1 MTEYERHIREMHNNL
16 PENERP
22 KMQKEHLAKKSFVEG
37 ILSDCLHAAEPRS
50 ILFLTYELVL
60 SDEIVTIHF
69 EGGGKRTVFVT
80 CDSMLAIVE
89 DVMKV
94 AY

>member
-1 MTEYERHIREMHNNL
+1 MTEYERRIREMHNNL
-16 PENERP
+16 PESERP
-22 KMQKEHLAKKSFVEG
+22 PMQKEHLAKKSFVEG
-37 ILSDCLHAAEPRS
+37 ILSDCLHAAEPRN

-60 SDEIVTIHF
+60 NDEIVTIHF
-69 EGGGKRTVFVT
+69 EGGGTRTVFVT

-94 AY
+94 VY